1 MRIYE
6 KLSEVINSSPALV
19 AAVVVLLLIT
29 GLYGMTLTEMETGFE
44 TYMDPDTPRYILLD
58 KYMSTFSTDSIMLL
72 VETEDVLN
80 PVILEYTGRLQDDI
94 AEERYV
100 TGVIG
105 ITDQFRAANGGELP
119 ESIAEVEAAKEHIP
133 ADLLERL
140 VPTTSMT
147 IIQVNLEPGVSLDTQ
162 FSVVDAI
169 ESRISVSDPPP
180 GVSVVQTGNPAFAK
194 QMMDEMGVS
203 MSSLILIAML
213 LMVAAIGI
221 LFSAV
226 RYRLLS
232 VGIVATGSS

>member
-1 MRIYE
+1 
-6 KLSEVINSSPALV
+6 
-19 AAVVVLLLIT
+19 
-29 GLYGMTLTEMETGFE
+29 
-44 TYMDPDTPRYILLD
+44 
-58 KYMSTFSTDSIMLL
+58 MLL